1 MSHELLICLVAIAA
15 NLAGTLVIYAA
26 LSHALAQLVWQRR
39 GLFLAIA
46 LIVIS
51 QLFWIAPALR
61 IVEAQG
67 GNRAS
72 SYALWLGNW
81 LVSGFSIVLFL
92 KSAAQIP
99 VALKDTAR
107 MDGLGGVETWRRI
120 VFPFVRRDLIIIAL
134 LTVMATLLP
143 FWGVINQP
151 EAGNVVTIFERGSS
165 SIEHLTGMLIAS
177 LLGVIPLAVV
187 FLLAKKSL

>member
-15 NLAGTLVIYAA
+15 NLAGTLVIYSV
-26 LSHALAQLVWQRR
+26 LSHALARLVWHRR
-39 GLFLAIA
+39 GLFLAIT

-51 QLFWIAPALR
+51 QLFWIAPALW

-67 GNRAS
+67 GNRAG
-72 SYALWLGNW
+72 SYALWFGNW

-92 KSAAQIP
+92 ESAARIP
-99 VALKDTAR
+99 VALQDTAR
-107 MDGLGGVETWRRI
+107 MDGLGGVETWRRT
-120 VFPFVRRDLIIIAL
+120 VLPFVRRDLVIIAL

-143 FWGVINQP
+143 IWGVINQP

-165 SIEHLTGMLIAS
+165 SVEHLTGMLIAS
-177 LLGVIPLAVV
+177 LLGVIPLAIV
-187 FLLAKKSL
+187 FLLARKRS